1 MSEAGFHL
9 DGYSV
14 LRLTSTD
21 ASGLQDLFERCT
33 DFHELSEGFPT
44 RPTAGAEEL
53 VARPAGRDL
62 VDKFSFGIYAPGGEL
77 IGYMDLMRNYPAE
90 REWWIGLLLLD
101 PAARGGGLGSRIY
114 RAAAE
119 WVRTQGAT
127 VIYLGVLEQN
137 VAAEQF
143 WRREGFKEVRRDP
156 TVSDTGEQSWLLVM
170 CNRPLAVES

>member
-62 VDKFSFGIYAPGGEL
+62 VDKFSFGIYAPRSSPAHEA
-77 IGYMDLMRNYPAE
+77 YRNAPLP
-90 REWWIGLLLLD
+90 IQHPLFGC
-101 PAARGGGLGSRIY
+101 
-114 RAAAE
+114 RAGD
-119 WVRTQGAT
+119 RNSC
-127 VIYLGVLEQN
+127 L
-137 VAAEQF
+137 
-143 WRREGFKEVRRDP
+143 
-156 TVSDTGEQSWLLVM
+156 
-170 CNRPLAVES
+170 RPLASESTPLAATAVAMCRPNNRLQGTRGGA